1 MRVMK
6 GFTLI
11 EILVVLF
18 IVSLLTG
25 LVVANL
31 PAFVSQADFEEEAD
45 RLKFVFEYGLET
57 AQVDAVE
64 IGVELATDSY
74 GFVIFDES
82 SQTWMPAD
90 APQLKHHTLPEGL
103 ILALTT
109 EGEPLRLIKPTEET
123 QASNDTGMSNAPQPE
138 LLLLSSGETSIFE
151 LSLVAE
157 DGWWMG
163 LSTEGFGDFVLSSTP
178 IERDES

>member
-1 MRVMK
+1 MK

-31 PAFVSQADFEEEAD
+31 PAFVSQADFEEEAE
-45 RLKFVFEYGLET
+45 RLKFVFEYGHET

-64 IGVELATDSY
+64 IGVELAPDSY

-82 SQTWMPAD
+82 RQTWISSD
-90 APQLKHHTLPEGL
+90 APELKTPRVTPRSNFRAHHRRRAFTIG
-103 ILALTT
+103 
-109 EGEPLRLIKPTEET
+109 R
-123 QASNDTGMSNAPQPE
+123 AS
-138 LLLLSSGETSIFE
+138 
-151 LSLVAE
+151 
-157 DGWWMG
+157 
-163 LSTEGFGDFVLSSTP
+163 
-178 IERDES
+178 R

>member
-1 MRVMK
+1 MK

-64 IGVELATDSY
+64 IGVELA
-74 GFVIFDES
+74 FR
-82 SQTWMPAD
+82 
-90 APQLKHHTLPEGL
+90 QLRVRH
-103 ILALTT
+103 
-109 EGEPLRLIKPTEET
+109 
-123 QASNDTGMSNAPQPE
+123 
-138 LLLLSSGETSIFE
+138 F
-151 LSLVAE
+151 
-157 DGWWMG
+157 
-163 LSTEGFGDFVLSSTP
+163 
-178 IERDES
+178 

>member
-1 MRVMK
+1 MK

-109 EGEPLRLIKPTEET
+109 EGEPLRLIEPTEET

>member
-1 MRVMK
+1 MK

-31 PAFVSQADFEEEAD
+31 PAFVSQADYEEEAE

-82 SQTWMPAD
+82 RQTWISSD
-90 APQLKHHTLPEGL
+90 LSELRYHELPQGL
-103 ILALTT
+103 ILELTT
-109 EGEPLRLIKPTEET
+109 EGEPLRLVEPGEDADST
-123 QASNDTGMSNAPQPE
+123 QERQPE

-157 DGWWMG
+157 DGWWIG
-163 LSTEGFGDFVLSSTP
+163 LSTEGFGDFTLSRTP
-178 IERDES
+178 VERDE

>member
-1 MRVMK
+1 MK

-31 PAFVSQADFEEEAD
+31 PTFVSQADFEEEAD
-45 RLKFVFEYGLET
+45 RLKFVFEFGLET

-82 SQTWMPAD
+82 RQTWISSD
-90 APQLKHHTLPEGL
+90 LPELRHHELPQGL
-103 ILALTT
+103 ILELTT
-109 EGEPLRLIKPTEET
+109 EGEPLRLVEPGEEAGST
-123 QASNDTGMSNAPQPE
+123 QEPQPE

-157 DGWWMG
+157 DGWWIG
-163 LSTEGFGDFVLSSTP
+163 LSTEGFGDFTLSRTP
-178 IERDES
+178 IERDE

>member
-18 IVSLLTG
+18 MVSLLTG

-31 PAFVSQADFEEEAD
+31 PAFVTSADFEEEAE
-45 RLKFVFEYGLET
+45 RLQFVFEYGLDT

-64 IGVELATDSY
+64 IGVELAVDGY

-82 SQTWMPAD
+82 TQSWMPSD
-90 APQLKHHTLPEGL
+90 APELRQHELPEGL
-103 ILALTT
+103 TLALST
-109 EGEPLRLIKPTEET
+109 EGEPLRLVEPLDESGATAEA
-123 QASNDTGMSNAPQPE
+123 QPQ

-163 LSTEGFGDFVLSSTP
+163 LSSEGFGDFALSRTP
-178 IERDES
+178 IERD

>member
-1 MRVMK
+1 MK

-31 PAFVSQADFEEEAD
+31 PAFVSQADYEEEAE

-82 SQTWMPAD
+82 RQTWISSD
-90 APQLKHHTLPEGL
+90 LSELRYHELPQGL
-103 ILALTT
+103 ILELTT
-109 EGEPLRLIKPTEET
+109 EGEPLRLVEPGEDADST
-123 QASNDTGMSNAPQPE
+123 QEPQPE

-157 DGWWMG
+157 DGWWIG
-163 LSTEGFGDFVLSSTP
+163 LSTEGFGDFTLSRTP
-178 IERDES
+178 IERDE

>member
-1 MRVMK
+1 MGVMK

-31 PAFVSQADFEEEAD
+31 PAFVSSADYEEEAQ
-45 RLKFVFEYGLET
+45 RLKFVFEYSLDKAE
-57 AQVDAVE
+57 VDAVE
-64 IGVELATDSY
+64 IGVELASDGY
-74 GFVIFDES
+74 GFVIFDEAA
-82 SQTWMPAD
+82 QTWMPSD
-90 APQLKHHTLPEGL
+90 EPELRYHELPQALKLK
-103 ILALTT
+103 LTT
-109 EGEPLRLIKPTEET
+109 EGEPLRLVDPV
-123 QASNDTGMSNAPQPE
+123 NDLEPDAEPQPE

-157 DGWWMG
+157 DGWWIG
-163 LSTEGFGDFVLSSTP
+163 LSTEGFGEFALSRTP
-178 IERDES
+178 LERD

>member
-1 MRVMK
+1 MK

-31 PAFVSQADFEEEAD
+31 PAFVSQADFEQEAE
-45 RLKFVFEYGLET
+45 RLHFVFEYGLET

-64 IGVELATDSY
+64 IGVELATDRY
-74 GFVIFDES
+74 GFVVFDES
-82 SQTWMPAD
+82 SQTWVPSD
-90 APQLKHHTLPEGL
+90 APELRHHELPEGL
-103 ILALTT
+103 VLELIT
-109 EGEPLRLIKPTEET
+109 EGEPLRLVAPADETSANEEGSR
-123 QASNDTGMSNAPQPE
+123 SNEPQPE

-157 DGWWMG
+157 EGWWMG
-163 LSTEGFGDFVLSSTP
+163 LSSEGFGDFTLSRTP
-178 IERDES
+178 IERDDK

>member
-1 MRVMK
+1 MK

-31 PAFVSQADFEEEAD
+31 PAFVSQADFEEEAE
-45 RLKFVFEYGLET
+45 RLKFVFEYGHDA

-64 IGVELATDSY
+64 IGVELAPDSY

-82 SQTWMPAD
+82 RQTWISSD
-90 APQLKHHTLPEGL
+90 APELRRHALPQGL
-103 ILALTT
+103 ILELTT
-109 EGEPLRLIKPTEET
+109 EGEALRLVEPVDET
-123 QASNDTGMSNAPQPE
+123 QQSNNSGSSNEPQPE

-163 LSTEGFGDFVLSSTP
+163 LSTEGFGDFALSRTP
-178 IERDES
+178 IERDE

>member
-1 MRVMK
+1 MK

-109 EGEPLRLIKPTEET
+109 EGEPLRLIEPTEET
-123 QASNDTGMSNAPQPE
+123 QASNDTGISNAPQPE

>member
-25 LVVANL
+25 IVVANL

-109 EGEPLRLIKPTEET
+109 EGEPLRLIEPTEET
-123 QASNDTGMSNAPQPE
+123 QASNDTGISNAPQPE

>member
-1 MRVMK
+1 MK

-109 EGEPLRLIKPTEET
+109 EGETLRLIEPTEET

>member
-1 MRVMK
+1 MVDMK

-18 IVSLLTG
+18 MVSLLTG

-31 PAFVSQADFEEEAD
+31 PEFVSSADFEEEAE
-45 RLKFVFEYGLET
+45 RLKFVFEYGLDT

-64 IGVELATDSY
+64 IGVELATDGY

-82 SQTWMPAD
+82 SQTWVASDEPELRHHEL
-90 APQLKHHTLPEGL
+90 PQGLTLE
-103 ILALTT
+103 LTT
-109 EGEPLRLIKPTEET
+109 EGEPLRVVEPVDEPGSTAE
-123 QASNDTGMSNAPQPE
+123 PQPE

-151 LSLVAE
+151 LSLVGE
-157 DGWWMG
+157 DDWWMG
-163 LSTEGFGDFVLSSTP
+163 LSTEGFGDFSLSRTP
-178 IERDES
+178 IERD

>member
-1 MRVMK
+1 MK

-109 EGEPLRLIKPTEET
+109 EGEPLRLIEPTEET
-123 QASNDTGMSNAPQPE
+123 QASNETGMSNAPQPE

>member
-1 MRVMK
+1 MK

-31 PAFVSQADFEEEAD
+31 PAFVSQADFEEEAE
-45 RLKFVFEYGLET
+45 RLKFVFEYGHET

-82 SQTWMPAD
+82 RQTWISSD
-90 APQLKHHTLPEGL
+90 LSELRYHELPQGL
-103 ILALTT
+103 ILELTT
-109 EGEPLRLIKPTEET
+109 EGEPLRLVEPGEDADST
-123 QASNDTGMSNAPQPE
+123 QERQPE

-157 DGWWMG
+157 DGWWIG
-163 LSTEGFGDFVLSSTP
+163 LSTEGFGDFTLSRTP
-178 IERDES
+178 VERDE